1 MHIHYRIMTKTLL
14 VAGAGPGLGK
24 SVAKRF
30 AREGYTVALA
40 ARNAERL
47 SALAVE
53 INASAFPADLT
64 NESEVAN
71 LFQQVEKRLG
81 TIEAVA
87 FIAATRVQ
95 GPFAELAAADFEKVW
110 RQSCLS
116 GFLVGREAARAM
128 LPRARGSVIFTGAS
142 GSTRGRAHFAAFAA
156 AKGGMRFMAQS
167 MARELGPK
175 GIHVATVLIDG
186 AIASE
191 RMWREYPERMSALG
205 ADGALPPEAVADA
218 YWQLHCQP
226 RSAWTFE
233 VDLRPWTQAF

>member
-1 MHIHYRIMTKTLL
+1 MTKTLL

-24 SVAKRF
+24 AVATRF
-30 AREGYTVALA
+30 AREGYAVALA
-40 ARNAERL
+40 ARNEERL
-47 SALAVE
+47 SGLARE
-53 INASAFPADLT
+53 IGASAFPADLA
-64 NESEVAN
+64 SEGDVAS
-71 LFQQVEKRLG
+71 LFNRVETKLG
-81 TIEAVA
+81 PIEAVA

-95 GPFAELAAADFEKVW
+95 GPFAELSAADFENVW

-156 AKGGMRFMAQS
+156 AKGGLRFMAQS

-191 RMWREYPERMSALG
+191 RMWRDHRDRMDRLG
-205 ADGALPPEAVADA
+205 ADGALQPEAIAET
-218 YWQLHCQP
+218 YWQIHNQP
-226 RSAWTFE
+226 RSAWTHE
-233 VDLRPWTQAF
+233 VDLRPWKEPF